1 MHKIINYILVG
12 LLLVYIIV
20 SFSLN
25 FSNNDIPYIFVALIL
40 IIVSFIFEKRKS
52 YKNWIFQIE
61 RPFLDGRAF

>member
-1 MHKIINYILVG
+1 MHKIINYILVS

-20 SFSLN
+20 SFSLD

-52 YKNWIFQIE
+52 YKN
-61 RPFLDGRAF
+61 

>member
-20 SFSLN
+20 SFSLD

-40 IIVSFIFEKRKS
+40 IIVSFIYEKRKS
-52 YKNWIFQIE
+52 YKN
-61 RPFLDGRAF
+61 